1 MKKIIIFI
9 LFLFFMYPANCNN
22 AYNYINKQ
30 EFSNKVD
37 YSNDRD
43 NVIIFIASVSV
54 ILLIAT
60 NIEISENNRNQVV
73 IARF

>member
-1 MKKIIIFI
+1 
-9 LFLFFMYPANCNN
+9 MYPANCNN

-60 NIEISENNRNQVV
+60 NIEISENNRNQVI